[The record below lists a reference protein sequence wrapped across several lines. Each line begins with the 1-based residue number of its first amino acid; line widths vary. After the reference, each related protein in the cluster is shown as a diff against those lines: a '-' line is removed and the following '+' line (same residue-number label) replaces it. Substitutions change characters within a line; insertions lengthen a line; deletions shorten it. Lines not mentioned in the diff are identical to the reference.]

1 MLIFI
6 YSKSKK
12 KCRLHQSFYLF
23 IGIILEFLFQQ
34 HTRIF
39 VLMKVNALLIS
50 CSLSVFILLN
60 ACANAKTDAS
70 IYMQEKIDSAVGSA
84 VTNFKQEQQR
94 INDSIIN
101 AFASR
106 KADSI
111 WALQQKKDTL
121 SKDTAKPI
129 F

>member
-1 MLIFI
+1 M

-23 IGIILEFLFQQ
+23 IGFILKFLFHQY
-34 HTRIF
+34 TRIF
-39 VLMKVNALLIS
+39 VPMKVNAVLIS
-50 CSLSVFILLN
+50 CSLGLFILLN
-60 ACANAKTDAS
+60 ACAGAKTDAS
-70 IYMQEKIDSAVGSA
+70 IIVQEKIDSAVLST

-101 AFASR
+101 AIASR

-111 WALQQKKDTL
+111 WAIQQKKDTL
-121 SKDTAKPI
+121 SKDTTKPT